1 MFRLIRRGL
10 REESGYT
17 LVEVMVS
24 IIILAIAILPM
35 VGMFD
40 MGLNT
45 ANTGNKYDK
54 ARTLANTVLEE
65 AKMLPYETV
74 RTDFPSQAANNNG
87 APVGSNS
94 ITSSSVTGPLD
105 PDAPGPGEDPRVPE
119 GYCYVVTKQY
129 LEQPPTDL
137 GLLDPAEEEQ
147 PFEESPD
154 GDIDTELLKVTV
166 RVSWRGDLA
175 LCNTSLFQTS
185 GAVAG

>member
-1 MFRLIRRGL
+1 MMFRLIRRGL

-45 ANTGNKYDK
+45 ANTGNKYDR
-54 ARTLANTVLEE
+54 ARNLANTVLEQ

-74 RTDFPSQAANNNG
+74 RTDFPSQAENNNG
-87 APVGSNS
+87 APNGSNS
-94 ITSSSVTGPLD
+94 ITSSSVTCPA
-105 PDAPGPGEDPRVPE
+105 PDCSGPGQDPRVPE
-119 GYCYVVTKQY
+119 GFCYVVTKQY

-137 GLLDPAEEEQ
+137 DPLNPAEEGEPFN
-147 PFEESPD
+147 PFEP
-154 GDIDTELLKVTV
+154 
-166 RVSWRGDLA
+166 
-175 LCNTSLFQTS
+175 
-185 GAVAG
+185 